1 MLLFTTKLRDW
12 NDGCEII
19 NLKEA
24 QESDTYFA
32 TPKTDLILS
41 IHEHRRFVPRFL
53 PLPLRCRRP
62 LFKLEDGSN
71 HDIVAFFLRLALSFY
86 SIHELSNTSE

>member
-1 MLLFTTKLRDW
+1 MLFKSKLWDW
-12 NDGCEII
+12 NDGCEIPK
-19 NLKEA
+19 LKEA

-41 IHEHRRFVPRFL
+41 IHEHRRFFPRFL
-53 PLPLRCRRP
+53 PLPRCRRP